1 MSRQRPGTLLHR
13 AAERAEA
20 APALDAP
27 GAALAALA
35 GRLPRQGPVKEALS
49 GSWLGH
55 PFHPLSTFVP
65 IGMWWASGLLDAT
78 GADEAA
84 DRLVEAGVLTALPA
98 ATAGL
103 SDWSDLTSRGSRRLG
118 VAHAGSNA
126 TATALFAASALA
138 RRAGRRRAGRL
149 LALGAHS
156 ALTVGGYLGSHLSY
170 VRGIGVSRTTFE
182 ERLDDWTAVDGRLVR
197 VVGDHAVGARCT
209 RCGEPL
215 DAGLACPADGSA
227 FRASDGAVVRGPA
240 ATPLP
245 VYELRRDGGAVAIR
259 SPRTA

>member
-13 AAERAEA
+13 LAERAEA
-20 APALDAP
+20 APSLDAP
-27 GAALAALA
+27 VAALA
-35 GRLPRQGPVKEALS
+35 GLAERLPRRGPVKEALS

-55 PFHPLSTFVP
+55 PAHPLSTFVP

-78 GADEAA
+78 GADDAA
-84 DRLVEAGVLTALPA
+84 DRLVEAGVLAALPA

-103 SDWSDLTSRGSRRLG
+103 SDWSDLTTRGTRRLG
-118 VAHAGSNA
+118 AVHALSNA

-138 RRAGRRRAGRL
+138 RRARRRRGGRL
-149 LALGAHS
+149 LALGGHA
-156 ALTVGGYLGSHLSY
+156 ALAAGGYLGSHLSY

-182 ERLDDWTAVDGRLVR
+182 ERLEDWTPLDGRTAR
-197 VVGDHAVGARCT
+197 AAGEHAVGARCT

-215 DAGLACPADGSA
+215 DADLACPGDGSA

-240 ATPLP
+240 TTPLP
-245 VYELRRDGGAVAIR
+245 VYEVRRDGAAVAIR
-259 SPRTA
+259 SPASA